1 MVIERFQDERG
12 AILWKYVEFIEEND
26 EKLRY
31 MESVLAGKP
40 ILLGSMFEP
49 KTAAD
54 LFRCM
59 KPFSFLCR

>member
-1 MVIERFQDERG
+1 MLIERFQGERG
-12 AILWKYVEFIEEND
+12 AILWKYVELIEEND
-26 EKLRY
+26 GKLGY

-49 KTAAD
+49 KTATD

-59 KPFSFLCR
+59 KPFFFLFG